1 MSHVHNNAKGFT
13 LIELMLSMSFIAVL
27 LLAIAMTIIQIGTIY
42 NKGIIAKDLNQ
53 TARQVSDDLSR
64 TASQSNELTIGT
76 DLRYNSAGGRLC
88 FGGYS
93 YVWNTARAIQIN
105 DDGLTRYI
113 GRTNIP
119 GFIKV
124 PDVGRIYCS
133 VNSVG
138 GFVYEDIRS
147 ADVSQSQELLQEG
160 DSKLGVQQLTIIPE
174 SVVRD
179 TTTNQVLYTLNL
191 ILGTGNYTAMNA
203 TQSACLAPGEDGA
216 DPVYCTVQPFSIV
229 LRTGSRG

>member
-53 TARQVSDDLSR
+53 TARQVSDDFSR
-64 TASQSNELTIGT
+64 TASQSNDLTIAT

-93 YVWNTARAIQIN
+93 YIWNTARAIQTN

-119 GFIKV
+119 GLVKV

-133 VNSVG
+133 VTSVG
-138 GFVYEDIRS
+138 GFVHEDIRA
-147 ADVSQSQELLQEG
+147 ADANLSQELLQEG

-203 TQSACLAPGEDGA
+203 TQSACLTPGENDA
-216 DPVYCTVQPFSIV
+216 DPVYCTVQPFTIV